1 MNFGSKDILEMT
13 AKRQELSLSLTPST
27 PFKSM
32 FIDETPTPTRFL
44 NALESEVF
52 QELNAENPFDAT
64 FRKANSG
71 HGSHTFTIPESSSL
85 IASLPDSEV
94 LNTPSITLPS
104 EPETPMILKNCF
116 YKKKSDIETN
126 CQSNNENTTDTLPFT
141 PDEHPDLG
149 EATTG
154 TIINGDLSIEDTNFP
169 SLDQNRTSVFVT
181 EQSSV
186 LKTNSVRT
194 SVVQTPV
201 ITSIGNSTPGKSG
214 TSGVPT
220 AVVVTRPTNI
230 IRNLAPAQIPV
241 VTEKTSQVKVPEQPQ
256 AVVQSVCVTPM
267 VQVMIRLPD
276 GQTMPVQFPVM
287 ASAPT
292 AVAVPAP
299 VATIPVATAV
309 PVATAPVSSSAPS
322 QIPGVVRT
330 SVPVA
335 TSIITPV
342 TQLIQTV
349 TSTDSQVPTTST
361 ETKMKLKEVITL
373 NHKNG
378 SRGRSSA
385 GKIQILSKS
394 SSEPLV
400 HENLLAEL
408 GISPPSSPTELLK
421 LGHQG
426 RKRRDTSDD
435 PDEKRKRSLE
445 RNRAAATRCR
455 EKRKQWITALERKA
469 DELANTNT
477 HLQHEVSQLRNEVAH
492 LKSLLLAH
500 KDCPVTLQQRMTYDS
515 EREAYTTVHIIN
527 PSTDDLQRVPN
538 SSIVSPLNNEFMEVE
553 ISSVQSSSD
562 ASLNSDASEASFKER

>member
-1 MNFGSKDILEMT
+1 MSFESKDTLDMST
-13 AKRQELSLSLTPST
+13 KRQELSLSLTPST

-44 NALESEVF
+44 NALESEMF
-52 QELNAENPFDAT
+52 QDLAGENPFDAT

-71 HGSHTFTIPESSSL
+71 NGPHTFLIPESSSL

-94 LNTPSITLPS
+94 LNTPSITLPN
-104 EPETPMILKNCF
+104 ELETPLILRRSF
-116 YKKKSDIETN
+116 SEKKSDNEVRSQAT
-126 CQSNNENTTDTLPFT
+126 NENTTDTLPFT
-141 PDEHPDLG
+141 PDEQSDLG
-149 EATTG
+149 EVPSETV
-154 TIINGDLSIEDTNFP
+154 IDGDLSIEDANFT
-169 SLDQNRTSVFVT
+169 SIDQSRTSVFVT
-181 EQSSV
+181 EQNSV
-186 LKTNSVRT
+186 LKTSSTRT

-201 ITSIGNSTPGKSG
+201 ITSIGSSTPGKSNA
-214 TSGVPT
+214 SGVPT

-230 IRNLAPAQIPV
+230 VRNLAPAQIPV
-241 VTEKTSQVKVPEQPQ
+241 IAEKTSQVKVPEQPQ
-256 AVVQSVCVTPM
+256 AIVQSVCVTPM

-287 ASAPT
+287 AQAPT
-292 AVAVPAP
+292 AVTVPA
-299 VATIPVATAV
+299 PVATAV
-309 PVATAPVSSSAPS
+309 PVANAVPVATAIPVNSSAPT
-322 QIPGVVRT
+322 QVPGVVRT

-349 TSTDSQVPTTST
+349 TSTDSQVPTTTSV
-361 ETKMKLKEVITL
+361 TKMKLKEVITL
-373 NHKNG
+373 NKTG
-378 SRGRSSA
+378 RSRSSA
-385 GKIQILSKS
+385 GKIQILSKPPG
-394 SSEPLV
+394 EPLV

-421 LGHQG
+421 LSHQG

-477 HLQHEVSQLRNEVAH
+477 HLQHEVSQLRNEVAQ
-492 LKSLLLAH
+492 LKSMLLAH
-500 KDCPVTLQQRMTYDS
+500 KDCPVTLQQKMTFES
-515 EREAYTTVHIIN
+515 EREAYTTVHVIN
-527 PSTDDLQRVPN
+527 PSSDDLQRVPN
-538 SSIVSPLNNEFMEVE
+538 SSVVSPLNTEFMEVE

-562 ASLNSDASEASFKER
+562 ASLTSDASEASFKER